1 MCSELLVVLL
11 TLLYERLVELY
22 GVVYSQ
28 TELTGSKFV
37 DESPLVFD
45 RILPSVPPLNRVLV
59 HLRCRKLLSGKK
71 TEYPGPFSI
80 VGAYLKGTHYLSN
93 TVAVMFGVS

>member
-28 TELTGSKFV
+28 TELTGSK
-37 DESPLVFD
+37 
-45 RILPSVPPLNRVLV
+45 VLREV
-59 HLRCRKLLSGKK
+59 
-71 TEYPGPFSI
+71 
-80 VGAYLKGTHYLSN
+80 
-93 TVAVMFGVS
+93 